1 MSEAPAR
8 LHSFEQLLAV
18 LDHDQVL
25 HQTDLAAQ
33 TVSVPTRRAQGEGL
47 MVMRWQDR
55 EGVLQLVHALP
66 LVVPDGS
73 VAAIE
78 SAITR
83 LNHALA
89 LPGFGLDH
97 ENRRLYFRAVL
108 PITAGGVS
116 PADVQALFRAMVRTS
131 LDLLPPLRRVL
142 DGNATPEGVV
152 VDASIELTMSAPGGP
167 LL

>member
-8 LHSFEQLLAV
+8 LHSFSQLLAV

-25 HQTDLAAQ
+25 HQTDLALQ
-33 TVSVPTRRAQGEGL
+33 TVSVPTRRPQGEGL

-66 LVVPDGS
+66 IVVPEAQMAAME
-73 VAAIE
+73 AAI
-78 SAITR
+78 AR

-97 ENRRLYFRAVL
+97 ENRRLYFRTVL
-108 PITAGGVS
+108 PITPGGVN

-131 LDLLPPLRRVL
+131 LDLLPPIRRVL
-142 DGNATPEGVV
+142 EGGASPEGVV
-152 VDASIELTMSAPGGP
+152 VDASIELTLGDGGGT